1 MLTRIS
7 GQAFVLNCD
16 LIERVD
22 QTPDTVVTMVDGRKY
37 VVLEDLHE
45 VVAAVRLFRS
55 QVVALSHHLP
65 AEELLPPPDR
75 RLGAASEPDQD
86 EGAFEHA
93 APTGTIAARSAVVSL
108 HSAPSVR
115 NS

>member
-65 AEELLPPPDR
+65 PEELLAPADR
-75 RLGAASEPDQD
+75 RPGAHGESAHD
-86 EGAFEHA
+86 EGLEQA